1 MLAVAFIFIFC
12 SCRGHL
18 DTQDGNS
25 SLQQLNTQGL
35 SDTVKA
41 WANAYYQNDPDTYI
55 KYSFKNKECMTLLG
69 NTDYDF
75 DSIYS
80 SAKNELNDYAEFM
93 SDKYSFYYVQA
104 EPSDY
109 EIYEKE
115 SDIYNDYLNK
125 LSELYKNA
133 DIVDAFAL
141 VEFYIRIDYEQDSS
155 MTSDKQVSK
164 VECMMIGNNW
174 YVIN

>member
-1 MLAVAFIFIFC
+1 
-12 SCRGHL
+12 
-18 DTQDGNS
+18 
-25 SLQQLNTQGL
+25 
-35 SDTVKA
+35 
-41 WANAYYQNDPDTYI
+41 
-55 KYSFKNKECMTLLG
+55 MTLLG